1 MLDPACG
8 SGHFLTAAAHRIAA
22 RLAAVDTGELSPPP
36 SAIRHA
42 LRQVVGRCVYGIDLN
57 PMAVELCK
65 VSLWLDAVEPG
76 LPLTFLDH
84 HIICGNGLIGATPRL
99 VAHGIPGE
107 AFKPLEG
114 DDKPTAAARKKSN
127 AGQLKRRGQELLF
140 LGDSAL
146 AAAES
151 LADAIS
157 SIDAE
162 DDTTVGGIHRKQESG
177 TPFSKPARRGSQN
190 SPLTL
195 GAPRSSP
202 RKHPTP
208 LSSPT
213 RRCEP

>member
-22 RLAAVDTGELSPPP
+22 RLASVETGELSPPP

-57 PMAVELCK
+57 PMAVELTR
-65 VSLWLDAVEPG
+65 VNLWLDAVEPG

-84 HIICGNGLIGATPRL
+84 HIISGNGLIGTNPAL
-99 VAHGIPGE
+99 IAQGIPGE
-107 AFKPLEG
+107 AFTAIEG

-127 AGQLKRRGQELLF
+127 AVQLKRRDQGLLI

-146 AAAES
+146 AAAEG
-151 LADAIS
+151 LADAIRASTPRTTRPSKAFTASRNNGTLFSGPTGPGSRNS
-157 SIDAE
+157 SP
-162 DDTTVGGIHRKQESG
+162 
-177 TPFSKPARRGSQN
+177 TP
-190 SPLTL
+190 

-202 RKHPTP
+202 LRHP
-208 LSSPT
+208 
-213 RRCEP
+213 